1 MAKKKAAAAAP
12 FVAHID
18 LTATLERNADGY
30 GALPGVQL
38 DAEFFGITREQ
49 RDTLEKQ
56 LAAQGYECASLT
68 LRQQAADDEAASEAM
83 ADLID
88 CDMVSAWA
96 PIEPSGPGWIL
107 VGVLYWLHTDLIVR
121 ENVDAIAFWAR
132 PAGMVD
138 GGGAEPSQPETGS
151 AWPFPKT
158 EGGGPDAVSEP
169 ASEPVT
175 MSKADAHLKRASG
188 LFELAAPVDVLL
200 KTWTPRTEKH
210 GDDEVSATSL
220 GIKISGANTLLDL
233 LSPTLRTML
242 YAAPEGQAQ
251 LPGVEVSTPL
261 LRCKLA
267 EKLHLTSAF
276 EGWTLRIYHGIHNDP
291 FVISGCKVDKFV
303 VTPFD
308 GGSCEIDFRIGSS
321 DIDEEEAGW
330 LYGKQK
336 QEISISLHAPVKT
349 AAIDGS
355 VEAFKRDHPEA
366 EKTATDLFTAQHGG
380 ASDEDDGPIHG
391 DNPGADAVG
400 AGETTQGTDETE
412 GAEA

>member
-12 FVAHID
+12 FVAQID

-30 GALPGVQL
+30 GTLPGVQI
-38 DAEFFGITREQ
+38 DAEFFGITPEQ
-49 RDTLEKQ
+49 RDVLEKQ
-56 LAAQGYECASLT
+56 LAAQGYECTSLT
-68 LRQQAADDEAASEAM
+68 LRQQAADDEAAKEAL

-88 CDMVSAWA
+88 CDMVSVWT
-96 PIEPSGPGWIL
+96 PPEPSGPGWML
-107 VGVLYWLHTDLIVR
+107 VAVLLDLPSDDPGVCDK
-121 ENVDAIAFWAR
+121 DAVAIWAR
-132 PAGMVD
+132 PVGMVD
-138 GGGAEPSQPETGS
+138 GGEAEPGATASPADPEGLDAMGQPL
-151 AWPFPKT
+151 ANWIKK
-158 EGGGPDAVSEP
+158 DA
-169 ASEPVT
+169 ASEPET
-175 MSKADAHLKRASG
+175 MSKADAHLARG
-188 LFELAAPVDVLL
+188 PGQFELATPVDVLL

-210 GDDEVSATSL
+210 GDEEVSATSL

-267 EKLHLTSAF
+267 EKVHLTSAF
-276 EGWTLRIYHGIHNDP
+276 EGWTLRIFHGYDDEDP
-291 FVISGCKVDKFV
+291 FVIGGCKVDKFL

-336 QEISISLHAPVKT
+336 QEITITLHAPVKT

-355 VEAFKRDHPEA
+355 VEAFRRDHPDA
-366 EKTATDLFTAQHGG
+366 DDDGPQPDAGDLFAAQHGG
-380 ASDEDDGPIHG
+380 
-391 DNPGADAVG
+391 
-400 AGETTQGTDETE
+400 GTERAESGTEPAEGETE
-412 GAEA
+412 GVEA